1 MSKPAANFMMSKT
14 RFIGATVATHITQR
28 QGNVSASRS
37 PGWVRGARSAGQVR
51 ARSAGQ
57 VTVEYVLLLVVG
69 IVIWMA
75 ISQGL
80 VSRSSSS
87 PGLVIREWRSILLFI
102 GNDTIE
108 K

>member
-14 RFIGATVATHITQR
+14 RFIGATVATR
-28 QGNVSASRS
+28 KVS
-37 PGWVRGARSAGQVR
+37 GQVR
-51 ARSAGQ
+51 ARFAGQ